1 MTDDDGSIFINREL
15 SWLDFNERVLSKSGE
30 ENIPLMERFRFLS
43 IYSSNLDE
51 FFMIRI
57 GTLFDQMLLK
67 EKVVDNKTGM
77 SAKAQIN
84 AALEKTRK
92 LNRQKD
98 KLFGCVEKTV
108 SQSAVERINF
118 DMLSARQEK
127 YWQKYFEENI
137 VPLLSP
143 QIIDRRTP
151 YPFLKNGEL
160 YIYMQLCRKNG
171 DICYGIVPVLTQL
184 GRVIRAPLEDR
195 KYLLAEDIVKRYA
208 HLIFEKYKVVQR
220 VVLRITRN
228 ADISLDEGIFDYSID
243 YLEAMKQLLKKRRRL
258 MPVRVQ
264 LSNEVSEDFEKH
276 LTGALKVE
284 RNQIFAEESPLDL
297 TYINKVIDFANKRR
311 CPELFY
317 PIKPVRRADVSYDV
331 IKAIREKDILLS
343 FPYESFSYVTSL
355 IEQAACNP
363 EVAAIKI
370 TLYRVANDSK
380 VVAALIKAAENGKDV
395 TAVLEL
401 RARFDEENNIEWA
414 QRLEDVGCTV
424 IYGLGDYK
432 IHSKLLLLVMRSAT
446 KINYISYISTGN
458 FNEKTAEL
466 YTDIGLM
473 TADRRIS
480 EEILELFRA
489 ISFSQLVEKSDS
501 LLVAPLVLKPRIE
514 ELIDREIYFAKK
526 GEPAEIKIKCNSV
539 SDKEIINKLVE
550 ASRAGVSI
558 KMLVRGICCIR
569 PAVAGYTDN
578 IEVFSIV
585 GRLLEHSRIFVFGCG
600 ERREVYISSADL
612 LTRNTQRRVET
623 AVRINDRDYAQL
635 LSNTIDI
642 MLSDTANM
650 RVLGNDGVYRRAEQK
665 SGERIFDSQDYF
677 FDYYARQSDRKLLPQ
692 KTGLLGLL
700 CKYKKH
706 GK

>member
-98 KLFGCVEKTV
+98 KHFGCVEKAV

-243 YLEAMKQLLKKRRRL
+243 YLEAMKQLLKKRRLL
-258 MPVRVQ
+258 MTVRV
-264 LSNEVSEDFEKH
+264 
-276 LTGALKVE
+276 
-284 RNQIFAEESPLDL
+284 
-297 TYINKVIDFANKRR
+297 
-311 CPELFY
+311 
-317 PIKPVRRADVSYDV
+317 
-331 IKAIREKDILLS
+331 
-343 FPYESFSYVTSL
+343 
-355 IEQAACNP
+355 
-363 EVAAIKI
+363 
-370 TLYRVANDSK
+370 
-380 VVAALIKAAENGKDV
+380 
-395 TAVLEL
+395 
-401 RARFDEENNIEWA
+401 
-414 QRLEDVGCTV
+414 
-424 IYGLGDYK
+424 
-432 IHSKLLLLVMRSAT
+432 
-446 KINYISYISTGN
+446 
-458 FNEKTAEL
+458 
-466 YTDIGLM
+466 
-473 TADRRIS
+473 
-480 EEILELFRA
+480 
-489 ISFSQLVEKSDS
+489 
-501 LLVAPLVLKPRIE
+501 
-514 ELIDREIYFAKK
+514 
-526 GEPAEIKIKCNSV
+526 
-539 SDKEIINKLVE
+539 
-550 ASRAGVSI
+550 
-558 KMLVRGICCIR
+558 
-569 PAVAGYTDN
+569 
-578 IEVFSIV
+578 
-585 GRLLEHSRIFVFGCG
+585 
-600 ERREVYISSADL
+600 
-612 LTRNTQRRVET
+612 
-623 AVRINDRDYAQL
+623 
-635 LSNTIDI
+635 
-642 MLSDTANM
+642 
-650 RVLGNDGVYRRAEQK
+650 
-665 SGERIFDSQDYF
+665 
-677 FDYYARQSDRKLLPQ
+677 
-692 KTGLLGLL
+692 
-700 CKYKKH
+700 
-706 GK
+706 